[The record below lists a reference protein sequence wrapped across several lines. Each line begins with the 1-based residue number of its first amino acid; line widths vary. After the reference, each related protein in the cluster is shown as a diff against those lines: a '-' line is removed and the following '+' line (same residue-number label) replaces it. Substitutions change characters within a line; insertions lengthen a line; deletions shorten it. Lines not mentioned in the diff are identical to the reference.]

1 MVKLAFARAE
11 AEGFQW
17 CFFGGIKFGSLA
29 HFISNWG
36 DSLIIR
42 VERALPALF

>member
-11 AEGFQW
+11 AEGFQL
-17 CFFGGIKFGSLA
+17 CSLGGIKFGSLA

-36 DSLIIR
+36 DSLIR